1 MCFRL
6 SGVHSCLVSIN
17 YFTATAFKQLYE
29 QGKAHSSVRATD
41 WRHLLLLIPFIL
53 NNLLKDEVAEYNR
66 TKRSCGAAALVD
78 PSGEIIEVANTFLS
92 WYKLYRRTTPP
103 KVQQDVN
110 TLLALGN
117 RCCQ

>member
-1 MCFRL
+1 
-6 SGVHSCLVSIN
+6 
-17 YFTATAFKQLYE
+17 
-29 QGKAHSSVRATD
+29 VRATD

-53 NNLLKDEVAEYNR
+53 DNLLRDEVAAYNR
-66 TKRSCGAAALVD
+66 TSGRGAAALVD

-117 RCCQ
+117 RYCQ

>member
-1 MCFRL
+1 
-6 SGVHSCLVSIN
+6 
-17 YFTATAFKQLYE
+17 
-29 QGKAHSSVRATD
+29 
-41 WRHLLLLIPFIL
+41 LLLLIPFIL
-53 NNLLKDEVAEYNR
+53 NDLLKDEVAEYNR
-66 TKRSCGAAALVD
+66 TKCSCGAAALVD